1 MDVGGFD
8 LTATG
13 RSIMD
18 QARGGGN
25 VCLFRHLLLFVLLGF
40 LLSMFVVLCVFF
52 VMVRSFYSYFLF
64 IFLVFQYLME
74 RGVGGMQLCLSVTQQ
89 ILLQVVAQRE

>member
-52 VMVRSFYSYFLF
+52 VMVRSFYGYFL
-64 IFLVFQYLME
+64 FLVFQYLIE